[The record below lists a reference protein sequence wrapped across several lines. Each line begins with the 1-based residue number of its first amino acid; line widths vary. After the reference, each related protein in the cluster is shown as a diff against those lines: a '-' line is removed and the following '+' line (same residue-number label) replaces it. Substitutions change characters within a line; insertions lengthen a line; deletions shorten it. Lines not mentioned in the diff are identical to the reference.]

1 MAFAVAFL
9 AIACGGNSFTGKESA
24 AGLSGDAGASAGLG
38 GGGAQAGSGSA
49 SGAGGALGGD
59 GGAGSMAGL
68 GSAGQAGGAGAGG
81 SAGSVATGGS
91 AGEAGGAGSCHEP
104 RCATASG
111 QPLCGTQT
119 GDCGTAVDCSVRL
132 KCDGSRLLA
141 DGSWSSADPSQTICG
156 TVTDGCGSV
165 TSCGDTCPTGGECD
179 TARNLCTCWQEPAE
193 SAASAPCQAGLVN
206 YACRVVTGGSGSM
219 PKPTISGCYANTGD
233 TSGARWC
240 CPG

>member
-1 MAFAVAFL
+1 MRELAFACLL
-9 AIACGGNSFTGKESA
+9 AVACGGNSFTGKESA
-24 AGLSGDAGASAGLG
+24 AGLSGDAGASAGAS
-38 GGGAQAGSGSA
+38 GGGAQGGSGGAAGTLTGDGGSGST
-49 SGAGGALGGD
+49 
-59 GGAGSMAGL
+59 AGL
-68 GSAGQAGGAGAGG
+68 GSAGQAGDAGAGAA
-81 SAGSVATGGS
+81 AGSIASGGG
-91 AGEAGGAGSCHEP
+91 AGAAGGAGSCHEP

-165 TSCGDTCPTGGECD
+165 TSCGDSCPTGGECD
-179 TARNLCTCWQEPAE
+179 TARNLCTCWKETAE
-193 SAASAPCQAGLVN
+193 AAASAPCQAGLLN
-206 YACRVVTGGSGSM
+206 YACRVVTGGSGPT
-219 PKPTISGCYANTGD
+219 PKPTISGCYANAGD
-233 TSGARWC
+233 ISGARWC